1 MKILAVDL
9 YLVLKN
15 NALENTTKGMW
26 RKITIH
32 ISLTEQGEYL
42 IMQIQNKLQQERMY
56 SDSETG
62 SKNQKIRIKFLSY

>member
-26 RKITIH
+26 REITIH

-56 SDSETG
+56 SDSETR
-62 SKNQKIRIKFLSY
+62 SKNQKIRIRFLSY